1 MESRLAL
8 AALRCHESAHRASLA
23 GVRGM
28 YFLDAARGLV
38 VQSAGQHAP
47 AGSQD
52 PAVQP
57 GFLPDFAPRPLA
69 RATGRTGHASNT
81 QILNANQVE
90 PPGQASRGLLY
101 PVSAAIGFTS
111 LQAGD
116 CCLDPVASGRP
127 PTCPGQFAL
136 QASQPSLLGWAQ
148 PRAPQQFTCRQRC
161 RYGHAA
167 VDTHDLASS
176 WTLNGCRGG
185 GERDV
190 PAPGSVI
197 RDPIR
202 TGRGDSPGPAEPN
215 PSSLG
220 YPDLANLAG
229 HATDVGG
236 LDRNNAEAFVS
247 PFLAPSWLAV
257 GSSEVEDHGLGEVPK
272 RLLLHHLATFGKPS
286 VLGTGRGQL
295 GCLRTVPR
303 GLASAGTPPG
313 LLLNGQVPHVSGV
326 RAMLAQDGSLRWCG
340 CQPVSGH
347 ASNLVATTDTLGEVG
362 RRCPCGMNRRML
374 ALRIR

>member
-1 MESRLAL
+1 MENRLAL
-8 AALRCHESAHRASLA
+8 AALRCHEPARRALLA

-28 YFLDAARGLV
+28 YLLDAARGLV
-38 VQSAGQHAP
+38 VQSASQHAP

-57 GFLPDFAPRPLA
+57 GFLPDFAPRPLVS
-69 RATGRTGHASNT
+69 ATGRTCHASDT
-81 QILNANQVE
+81 QILNADQVE

-111 LQAGD
+111 LQTGD
-116 CCLDPVASGRP
+116 CCLDPVAPGRAS
-127 PTCPGQFAL
+127 TCPGQFAL

-148 PRAPQQFTCRQRC
+148 PGGPQQFTCRQRC

-167 VDTHDLASS
+167 VDTHDLAGS
-176 WTLNGCRGG
+176 WTLNGRRGG

-190 PAPGSVI
+190 PAPGPVP

-202 TGRGDSPGPAEPN
+202 AGRGDSLGPAEPN
-215 PSSLG
+215 PSGLG
-220 YPDLANLAG
+220 YPDLANVAG
-229 HATDVGG
+229 HATDVGS
-236 LDRNNAEAFVS
+236 LERNYAEALVS
-247 PFLAPSWLAV
+247 PFLAPSRLAV
-257 GSSEVEDHGLGEVPK
+257 GSSEVVDHGLGEVPK

-326 RAMLAQDGSLRWCG
+326 SAMLAQDGSLRFRG

-347 ASNLVATTDTLGEVG
+347 ASKLVAATDTLGEVE
-362 RRCPCGMNRRML
+362 RRFRSGMNRRML
-374 ALRIR
+374 VSRSR